1 MKKYLPFLNMCIHIV
16 FMLILAVINIE
27 GTQRLLYGDRNTKE
41 ETQENPIEFASVME
55 LLPES
60 HELKM
65 NRKVKKAAYLTF
77 DDGPSDNTDRILD
90 ILKKK
95 GVKATFFVVGKTGQ
109 KAEER
114 YRRIVEEG
122 HTLGLH
128 SYSHRYE
135 EIYDSLDH
143 FKEDVLKLR
152 DYLYEV
158 TGERTWVY
166 RFPGGS
172 SNSVAKISIHECID
186 FLKEEG
192 IVHYDWNASS
202 EDAVSTGV
210 SCSVLNSNVL
220 KDALRFQQPVILMHD
235 LHECNNT
242 AEGLEALIDQLK
254 EEGYEICPIE
264 KDTRP
269 VQHVK

>member
-1 MKKYLPFLNMCIHIV
+1 VEFSPITVEEFAKKYH
-16 FMLILAVINIE
+16 E
-27 GTQRLLYGDRNTKE
+27 LYGFKE
-41 ETQENPIEFASVME
+41 NSITSYAVSEFVGYYQDGKFDLTTPI
-55 LLPES
+55 LPTDIINK
-60 HELKM
+60 LK
-65 NRKVKKAAYLTF
+65 
-77 DDGPSDNTDRILD
+77 
-90 ILKKK
+90 
-95 GVKATFFVVGKTGQ
+95 
-109 KAEER
+109 
-114 YRRIVEEG
+114 
-122 HTLGLH
+122 
-128 SYSHRYE
+128 
-135 EIYDSLDH
+135 SLFNKDFY

-158 TGERTWVY
+158 TGERTWAY

-192 IVHYDWNASS
+192 IVHFDWNASS